1 MKKLVMATVT
11 AVAMVAIASTGIKAA
26 EPGKTVKV
34 KGLESL
40 EPNAIFLSNLKF
52 APGAIKV
59 RTGDTV
65 TWVDDARTAV
75 PHTITIVNEAELPV
89 DFAAAYTC
97 LWDDVIP
104 GVTGFCLQFL
114 DAHGGPGGSTPVVD
128 VGGPGLD
135 TRADSLFLPPNGSVS
150 APVTAA
156 SGVLHY
162 MCVIHPWMQGSIAI
176 EEKGRK

>member
-1 MKKLVMATVT
+1 MKKLVMITVT
-11 AVAMVAIASTGIKAA
+11 AVAMVAIVSVSIRAA
-26 EPGKTVKV
+26 EPRKTVKV

-75 PHTITIVNEAELPV
+75 PHTITVVDEAELPD
-89 DFAAAYTC
+89 DFAAVYTC

-114 DAHGGPGGSTPVVD
+114 DAHGGLTFPTPIVD
-128 VGGPGLD
+128 VGSPGLD
-135 TRADSLFLPPNGSVS
+135 TRGDSLFLPPNGSVS
-150 APVTAA
+150 GQVTAA
-156 SGVLHY
+156 AGVLHY
-162 MCVIHPWMQGSIAI
+162 MCVIHPWMQGSITI
-176 EEKGRK
+176 EKGRK